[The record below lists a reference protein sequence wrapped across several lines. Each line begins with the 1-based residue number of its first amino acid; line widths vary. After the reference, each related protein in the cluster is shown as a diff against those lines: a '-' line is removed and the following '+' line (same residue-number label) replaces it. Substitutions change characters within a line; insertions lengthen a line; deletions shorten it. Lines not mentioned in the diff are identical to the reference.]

1 MCADERKKGTNM
13 QYRVVFSDIDGTL
26 LNSKHQVTPDTR
38 LEILSLEQR
47 GIPFILVSARM
58 PDGILTIQ
66 NQIGNH
72 APIICYSGALIC
84 GTNGEIL
91 YSCQM
96 NLDFAVEVKNML
108 DKEFP
113 NICCNTYGHNKWIV
127 DDDKNLW
134 VRNEETITGIKSKIG
149 NIEEAFA
156 ENAGIHKF
164 LLMGDPKDILILEK
178 RLKQDYPNLHVAKST
193 EYYLEVMEERV
204 RKSKAVRI
212 LCDHYG
218 YSMDE
223 AIVFGDGHNDIDML
237 KDVKNSYAMANAPK
251 EVQDSAAYVTLDNDH
266 EGLLVVLKK
275 CFES

>member
-1 MCADERKKGTNM
+1 MCADERKKGTNI

-72 APIICYSGALIC
+72 APIICYSGALIW

-96 NLDFAVEVKNML
+96 NLDLAIEVKNML

-113 NICCNTYGHNKWIV
+113 NMCCNTYGHNKWIV
-127 DDDKNLW
+127 DDDKNPW
-134 VRNEETITGIKSKIG
+134 VRSEETITGIKSKIG

-156 ENAGIHKF
+156 ENKGIHKF

-178 RLKQDYPNLHVAKST
+178 RLKQDYPDLHVAKST
-193 EYYLEVMEERV
+193 EYYLEVMEKHV

-212 LCDHYG
+212 LCDYYG

-237 KDVKNSYAMANAPK
+237 KDIKNSYAMANAPK

-275 CFES
+275 CFEL

>member
-1 MCADERKKGTNM
+1 
-13 QYRVVFSDIDGTL
+13 
-26 LNSKHQVTPDTR
+26 
-38 LEILSLEQR
+38 
-47 GIPFILVSARM
+47 M

-72 APIICYSGALIC
+72 APIICYSGALIW